1 MRIKLLDGSVKI
13 LTDIRHIPGLKR
25 NFISV
30 GTLDKNGCSY
40 KAEGGVLK
48 VTRGSMVLMKG
59 LLVQGLYVLQETTTH
74 GDITFIESKTNKTE
88 LWHKRI

>member
-13 LTDIRHIPGLKR
+13 LTDIRHIPDLKR

-48 VTRGSMVLMKG
+48 VTRGSMFLMKYKVSTCFKG
-59 LLVQGLYVLQETTTH
+59 PQLMEILLL
-74 GDITFIESKTNKTE
+74 
-88 LWHKRI
+88 